1 MGGNTEHQRDSICR
15 GLLGW
20 IHYCLA
26 NWALSSGN
34 ILSFGVFDLNILSWC
49 SFFLS
54 VSFLKA
60 PLAKKQRI
68 KAQQSQ
74 GTQDA
79 LVAVCAPCYTPRR
92 EGQDEGERDLGC
104 AVLGQ
109 SQIGG
114 GKNPPGDLHCQFLSV
129 KTTTLQFF
137 QGSPHQPL
145 TYTHLTP
152 RLTAITTS
160 PFLSFTFKCFAAL
173 RGVIPATCPPG
184 QPVPPSS
191 PKAQHINKCRAIAG
205 WNLS

>member
-79 LVAVCAPCYTPRR
+79 LVDVCAPCYTPRR
-92 EGQDEGERDLGC
+92 EGQDEGEQDLGC

-114 GKNPPGDLHCQFLSV
+114 GQNPPGDLYCQFLSV
-129 KTTTLQFF
+129 KTKILQFF
-137 QGSPHQPL
+137 PGEPNCPSPHQPL
-145 TYTHLTP
+145 THLTT
-152 RLTAITTS
+152 RLTAITA
-160 PFLSFTFKCFAAL
+160 PLLHF
-173 RGVIPATCPPG
+173 
-184 QPVPPSS
+184 
-191 PKAQHINKCRAIAG
+191 
-205 WNLS
+205 